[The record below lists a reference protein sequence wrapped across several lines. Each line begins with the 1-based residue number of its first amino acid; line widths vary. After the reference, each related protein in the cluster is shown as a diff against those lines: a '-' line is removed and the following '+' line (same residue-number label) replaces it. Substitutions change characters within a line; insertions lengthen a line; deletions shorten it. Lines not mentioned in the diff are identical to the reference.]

1 LDPPKE
7 LQNNR
12 RVFEELS
19 FSRLIVVPLFFI
31 DFNRNVIEVRKLR
44 SIKKAPEKID
54 NRFGLEQELLRYKS
68 ESTKE

>member
-1 LDPPKE
+1 MG
-7 LQNNR
+7 
-12 RVFEELS
+12 ELS